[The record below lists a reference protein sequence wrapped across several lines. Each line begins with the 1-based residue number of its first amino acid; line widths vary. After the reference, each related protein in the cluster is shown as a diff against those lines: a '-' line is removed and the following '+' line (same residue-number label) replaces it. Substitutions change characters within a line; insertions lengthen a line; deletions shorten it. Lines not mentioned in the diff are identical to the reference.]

1 MIRRW
6 LVFAACAVAGGALG
20 WWIAFREG
28 MAWGLLVGAAVWQLI
43 DSFYARRLLAWLRSE
58 QSNET
63 PVLMA
68 GVQPNL
74 PGVWGDAADRIRRL
88 LKNSHQHY
96 SESQARLDE
105 FLAALQASPNG
116 VVLLDDEGR
125 IEWCNQTAAQHF
137 GFDARRDLQQH
148 IANLVR
154 DPAFNAYMATANF
167 SHEVVIPG
175 NFSTPNRPVKLSVHV
190 HRYRKDRKLLLS
202 RDITALEQAEV
213 MRRDFVANV
222 SHEIRTPLTVL
233 SGFIETMVNLQLS
246 DVERRRV
253 MELMAQQT
261 RRMQSLVGDLLTL
274 AQLEGSPRPAP
285 DRWVNLQRLFL
296 QVHADAK
303 ALSAGRH
310 HFLFQAPLEVQLAG
324 AESELLSALANLVT
338 NAVRYTPADR
348 SIAVSWCGR
357 NDGSGEIEVKD
368 DGPGIAREHLPRLTE
383 RFYRVDGS
391 RSRDTGGTGLGLSI
405 VKHVML
411 RHGGELDIQS
421 ELGKGSSFKLI
432 FPSARVRTIG
442 ATNAAAPAVPA
453 LSIPLLPPLAA
464 KSAGDAVSSSPAAL

>member
-222 SHEIRTPLTVL
+222 SHEIRTPLTVV
-233 SGFIETMVNLQLS
+233 SGFIETLQTLPLKKP
-246 DVERRRV
+246 ERDRYLT
-253 MELMAQQT
+253 LMALQSQ
-261 RRMQSLVGDLLTL
+261 RMQTLVDDLLTL
-274 AQLEGSPRPAP
+274 SRLEGSPLPGAHE
-285 DRWVNLQRLFL
+285 WTVTASLFA
-296 QVHADAK
+296 QCEQEAR
-303 ALSAGRH
+303 ALSSVVAAQGHELAFDSGPDCEIAGLRR
-310 HFLFQAPLEVQLAG
+310 
-324 AESELLSALANLVT
+324 ELCSALSNLVN
-338 NAVRYTPADR
+338 NAVRYTPGGGLIQVNWTMLGD
-348 SIAVSWCGR
+348 GR
-357 NDGSGEIEVKD
+357 GKFCVRDS
-368 DGPGIAREHLPRLTE
+368 GPGIAAEHLPRLTE
-383 RFYRVDGS
+383 RFYRVDRS
-391 RSRDTGGTGLGLSI
+391 RSRETGGTGLGLAI
-405 VKHVML
+405 VKHVAQ
-411 RHGGELDIQS
+411 RHGAELVIESQV
-421 ELGKGSSFKLI
+421 GHGSCFCII
-432 FPSARVRTIG
+432 FPAGRVRRQTQL
-442 ATNAAAPAVPA
+442 V
-453 LSIPLLPPLAA
+453 LQ
-464 KSAGDAVSSSPAAL
+464 

>member
-1 MIRRW
+1 
-6 LVFAACAVAGGALG
+6 
-20 WWIAFREG
+20 

-222 SHEIRTPLTVL
+222 SHEIRTPLTVV
-233 SGFIETMVNLQLS
+233 SGFIETLQTLPLKKP
-246 DVERRRV
+246 ERDRYLT
-253 MELMAQQT
+253 LMALQSQ
-261 RRMQSLVGDLLTL
+261 RMQTLVDDLLTL
-274 AQLEGSPRPAP
+274 SRLEGSPLPGAHE
-285 DRWVNLQRLFL
+285 WTVTASLFA
-296 QVHADAK
+296 QCEQEAR
-303 ALSAGRH
+303 ALSSVVAAQGHELAFDSGPDCEIAGLRR
-310 HFLFQAPLEVQLAG
+310 
-324 AESELLSALANLVT
+324 ELCSALSNLVN
-338 NAVRYTPADR
+338 NAVRYTPGGGLIQVNWTMLGD
-348 SIAVSWCGR
+348 GR
-357 NDGSGEIEVKD
+357 GKFCVRDS
-368 DGPGIAREHLPRLTE
+368 GPGIAAEHLPRLTE
-383 RFYRVDGS
+383 RFYRVDRS
-391 RSRDTGGTGLGLSI
+391 RSRETGGTGLGLAI
-405 VKHVML
+405 VKHVAQ
-411 RHGGELDIQS
+411 RHGAELVIESQV
-421 ELGKGSSFKLI
+421 GHGSCFCII
-432 FPSARVRTIG
+432 FPAGRVRRQTQL
-442 ATNAAAPAVPA
+442 V
-453 LSIPLLPPLAA
+453 LQ
-464 KSAGDAVSSSPAAL
+464 